1 MASSSS
7 QGEFDL
13 PPDFDLPTSE
23 IASTLPSQA
32 TDVDPPA
39 TLAYEPIIMKS
50 RAPKI
55 VKLWVVENNKRC
67 LDLVRSQM
75 KVSSVQVCHQA
86 KL

>member
-13 PPDFDLPTSE
+13 PPDFDLPTSG
-23 IASTLPSQA
+23 ITSPLPSQA
-32 TDVDPPA
+32 MDVDPPA

-50 RAPKI
+50 RTPKV

-75 KVSSVQVCHQA
+75 TVSSMCHQA